1 MGVGVAETFSRYDA
15 ADYLKTP
22 EDIAEY
28 LNVSAEDGDPSVMT
42 AALGAVARA
51 QNMSQLA
58 RDVGMTREG
67 LYKALSPGGNPAFGT
82 IAKVAHALGFDVTFQ
97 PHADQAHTPLHNRRR
112 LVWAKKRG
120 DTLRKLMRKQKPAP
134 RSPVSNAR

>member
-1 MGVGVAETFSRYDA
+1 MAETFSRYDA

-28 LNVSAEDGDPSVMT
+28 LNVSAEDGDPSVMA

-58 RDVGMTREG
+58 REVGMTREG
-67 LYKALSPGGNPAFGT
+67 LYKALSSGGNPGFGT
-82 IAKVAHALGFDVTFQ
+82 VTKVAHALGFDVTFQ
-97 PHADQAHTPLHNRRR
+97 PHTDQARTSLHLRRR
-112 LVWAKKRG
+112 PVWTEKRG
-120 DTLRKLMRKQKPAP
+120 DTLRTLMRKQRPAP
-134 RSPVSNAR
+134 RSPASSAR